1 MKTDIA
7 EKIDYCLKQLKQL
20 PLEHDI
26 APDLTTEEVY
36 GALVEASSIIKQ
48 QTQNH

>member
-1 MKTDIA
+1 MKTDA
-7 EKIDYCLKQLKQL
+7 SEKIDYCLKQLKQL
-20 PLEHDI
+20 PLAHDI